1 MCPLACA
8 NCGCSRLFRDG
19 LYTRKSGEKVQ
30 KWRCRECGR
39 KFIEK
44 TLGLL
49 PQENLQGRL
58 NSPDDIVS
66 FSQLCALEV
75 EKLVPQ
81 TETKTVA
88 GEISQQDVKGKIVDF
103 SFWMLKE
110 GYSKSTIKTRT
121 KILQRL
127 IRLQADLFN
136 PESVKETIA
145 KHPWSSARK
154 CIAIDA
160 YTCKD
165 SNGNRRSLT
174 ESANYLSF
182 QPKTRL
188 ISL

>member
-1 MCPLACA
+1 MTSLACPQC
-8 NCGCSRLFRDG
+8 NSTRLFKDG

-30 KWRCRECGR
+30 RWRCRECGR
-39 KFIEK
+39 KFVEK

-49 PQENLQGRL
+49 PQENLRRRI
-58 NSPDDIVS
+58 NSPACIVKGS
-66 FSQLCALEV
+66 RLYALEV
-75 EKLVPQ
+75 KKLVPQ

-88 GEISQQDVKGKIVDF
+88 GGILQQDVKGKIVEF

-160 YTCKD
+160 YTCFLTHA
-165 SNGNRRSLT
+165 RSQMG
-174 ESANYLSF
+174 SADL
-182 QPKTRL
+182 
-188 ISL
+188 